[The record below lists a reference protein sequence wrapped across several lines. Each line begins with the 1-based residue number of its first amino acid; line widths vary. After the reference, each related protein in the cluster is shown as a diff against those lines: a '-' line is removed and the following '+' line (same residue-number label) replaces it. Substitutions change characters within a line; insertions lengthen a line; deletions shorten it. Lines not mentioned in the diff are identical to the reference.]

1 MIPLCRYKRVAENF
15 RTGLTQSES
24 KTSEMMDDMGLSC
37 SPDGSN
43 RPSHK
48 QVEQYRRMKA
58 KEYFEDLRDLL
69 PSSRDTRCD
78 RNRILQEAIE
88 YVKELQGL
96 IAPRDRSG
104 CDDEDDLQFDFDED
118 KKDEDTKHLS
128 HNQVEQRRRQL
139 AKSHFEDLRNLL
151 SDAGKFDK
159 NTILLHTIQL
169 IRKLTGKEEKISTSS
184 PSPTNEC
191 LSRSAPASWLS
202 QRSTVNESSFCGLS
216 GLSLV
221 ASSMSSGSDLSD
233 LLLSSSCPEGREGR
247 GRKRSPQTSLFP
259 GDDDGYERKRRVSD
273 VLEEEAPC
281 VKEEVDRS
289 SRPRT
294 EEESYE
300 EMLAFNAL
308 TLLSECAE
316 RLTIQSAQNT
326 PASTPKIAPQAA
338 AAGEHA
344 FEVMSLTALCS

>member
-1 MIPLCRYKRVAENF
+1 M
-15 RTGLTQSES
+15 S
-24 KTSEMMDDMGLSC
+24 KASDMYDDMGLSC

-88 YVKELQGL
+88 YVKELEGL
-96 IAPRDRSG
+96 IAPRDRSSG
-104 CDDEDDLQFDFDED
+104 DDDDGLQFDMDEE
-118 KKDEDTKHLS
+118 KRDEDTKHLS

-151 SDAGKFDK
+151 PDAGKFDK

-169 IRKLTGKEEKISTSS
+169 IRKLTGKEEKRAGSSS

-191 LSRSAPASWLS
+191 LSRSAPASWRS
-202 QRSTVNESSFCGLS
+202 QQSTVVNDSCFSGLS
-216 GLSLV
+216 GLSLI
-221 ASSMSSGSDLSD
+221 ASSLSSSSDLSD
-233 LLLSSSCPEGREGR
+233 LLSSSCPEGR
-247 GRKRSPQTSLFP
+247 GRKRSPPTSLFP
-259 GDDDGYERKRRVSD
+259 GDDDGSERKRRVSD
-273 VLEEEAPC
+273 VLEEDAPR
-281 VKEEVDRS
+281 VKQEVDRS
-289 SRPRT
+289 ARPFT
-294 EEESYE
+294 EEESRE

-316 RLTIQSAQNT
+316 RLTLQSAQNT
-326 PASTPKIAPQAA
+326 PASTPKIVPQSA

-344 FEVMSLTALCS
+344 FEAMSLMALCS